1 LPARCWQYS
10 AAASDNIFCMTNNI
24 FSVAEKAVG
33 EAPKVFLAPATNK
46 LKSTTPMAVYYVF
59 AH

>member
-1 LPARCWQYS
+1 
-10 AAASDNIFCMTNNI
+10 MTNNI

-46 LKSTTPMAVYYVF
+46 LKSTTPMAVYHVF